1 MITFGTLFL
10 NFCLYELQE
19 LNCYKHVFENYLQV
33 FELDLKILMI
43 QKIKFKYLKIGELF
57 LQDK

>member
-1 MITFGTLFL
+1 M
-10 NFCLYELQE
+10 YELQE

-57 LQDK
+57 LQDKWFGFF